1 MKRYPAIPL
10 NGAVVAI
17 TGGARGIGRA
27 TAEAFIAR
35 GARVSIGDIDLDL
48 AKQTAAEIGA
58 TAHHVDVTERAS
70 FATFLGEVAATHGE
84 LDVLVNNAGIMP
96 VGSFLE
102 MDERVN
108 RAVLDVNVHGVITG
122 MQLAVPGMVERG
134 RGHVVN
140 LASLFGKLTLPGFAT
155 YNASKFAVVG
165 LSRATRMELDKTGVS
180 VSAVLPSAVDT
191 ELASGLDFKPLPL
204 TQPTV
209 IAEAVVR
216 SVETRAAEIAVPGWI
231 GGLATAAAMA
241 PEPMVRGL
249 RRILRA
255 DRGLTEVDR
264 VARRAY
270 DDRTSG

>member
-27 TAEAFIAR
+27 TAAAFIAR

-58 TAHHVDVTERAS
+58 TAHHVDVTDRAS
-70 FATFLGEVAATHGE
+70 FATFLDEVGATHGE

-108 RAVLDVNVHGVITG
+108 RAVFDVNVHGVITG
-122 MQLAVPGMVERG
+122 MQLAAPGMVERG

-209 IAEAVVR
+209 IADAVVR

-255 DRGLTEVDR
+255 DRGLTDVDR